1 MSLPCQSFVRV
12 CVCVCVFLWSLH
24 NTVNTVNMVYRVYKV
39 EQVVR
44 HLGGS

>member
-1 MSLPCQSFVRV
+1 MPELG
-12 CVCVCVFLWSLH
+12 VCVCVFLWSLH
-24 NTVNTVNMVYRVYKV
+24 NTVNMVYMLYRVYKV